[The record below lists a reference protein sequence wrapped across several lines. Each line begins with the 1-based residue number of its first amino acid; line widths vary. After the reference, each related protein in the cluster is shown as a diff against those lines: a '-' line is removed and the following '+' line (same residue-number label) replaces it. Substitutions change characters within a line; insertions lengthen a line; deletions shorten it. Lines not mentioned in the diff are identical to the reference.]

1 LAVRHTT
8 TTKTP
13 LGFTPN
19 TGVPQSLDVSAGII
33 LEFRKFTAQP
43 VTIPFVFALFCGRKF
58 EASGVGI
65 SSVFQ
70 QAWIGSSR
78 DR

>member
-1 LAVRHTT
+1 MAVRHTT

-13 LGFTPN
+13 PASRRIL
-19 TGVPQSLDVSAGII
+19 VYHKSLDVSAGII

-43 VTIPFVFALFCGRKF
+43 ITIPFVFALFCGRKF
-58 EASGVGI
+58 EAS
-65 SSVFQ
+65 VFQ